1 MIIDDESDEQTI
13 CDINK
18 VYAENECFSEV
29 KLFFLNLYH
38 IRIVQIV

>member
-18 VYAENECFSEV
+18 VYAENEGVSEV
-29 KLFFLNLYH
+29 FNL
-38 IRIVQIV
+38 IF